1 MPGEQSPGAVQYPGG
16 GGAAGSTPPPFGS
29 RARGNH
35 APFSGLQLVLPAC
48 PIGTTMLNYMH

>member
-1 MPGEQSPGAVQYPGG
+1 MPGEQSPGAVRDLG
-16 GGAAGSTPPPFGS
+16 GGAAGSTPPPSGS